1 MIYQQYQTKYVIV
14 NENLLCDHSDTV
26 RSPILRFVLY
36 ITLSSNVSTKMVKRR
51 KNNDTHSCR
60 KYSVCVG
67 IWHCFYNI
75 KHERLKILSVAKDA
89 LPLVLTLNR
98 FTSLV
103 LAMFSWSLFGVMPF
117 ANFCQEI
124 KSKNTKLA
132 LDRNPQGHPKMGG
145 QKYMGKRNCHRN
157 QGRLSRPGIFFSQN
171 FKLE

>member
-1 MIYQQYQTKYVIV
+1 MITVIR
-14 NENLLCDHSDTV
+14 SSI
-26 RSPILRFVLY
+26 RSPILRFVFY
-36 ITLSSNVSTKMVKRR
+36 ITLSSNASTKMVKRR

-75 KHERLKILSVAKDA
+75 NHERLKILSVVKDA
-89 LPLVLTLNR
+89 LPQVLTLNR

-124 KSKNTKLA
+124 KSKITKQA
-132 LDRNPQGHPKMGG
+132 LDRNPQVHPKTGG
-145 QKYMGKRNCHRN
+145 QKIHGEKE
-157 QGRLSRPGIFFSQN
+157 LSSESRKIVKTWPHDNALRIFLSQN